1 MAHKMPN
8 DSSKIPMG
16 FPKASNIV
24 PDTDDSKAIPKAM
37 FFMFFSF
44 YKYKHFYLIYTLRK
58 IYKRKIVSL

>member
-44 YKYKHFYLIYTLRK
+44 YKYTHFYLK
-58 IYKRKIVSL
+58 KRKMAF

>member
-8 DSSKIPMG
+8 DSSEIPMG

-44 YKYKHFYLIYTLRK
+44 YKYKHFYLIYTL
-58 IYKRKIVSL
+58 